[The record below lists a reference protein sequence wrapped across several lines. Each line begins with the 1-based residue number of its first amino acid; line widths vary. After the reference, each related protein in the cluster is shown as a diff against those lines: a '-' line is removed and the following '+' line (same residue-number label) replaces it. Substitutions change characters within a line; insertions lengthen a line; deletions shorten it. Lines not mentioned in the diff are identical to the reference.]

1 MFRREEGS
9 LTAPAPMPTR
19 PDREGLPTID
29 LSRSSVRPNHC
40 SVTIYLDELV
50 TIEQPQEPGFDR
62 SGRRLLRIAPKQ
74 VEGPP
79 ADRQDQVEPM
89 TRTASVPKRRLA
101 LLAMGI
107 FLFAATAERIT
118 SFSRRQSASP
128 DGLFLHTHVPA
139 RHQITLIYFGD
150 ELIGASVRGRT

>member
-1 MFRREEGS
+1 
-9 LTAPAPMPTR
+9 MPTR
-19 PDREGLPTID
+19 PDREGLPTIG

-62 SGRRLLRIAPKQ
+62 SGRRPLRIAPKQ
-74 VEGPP
+74 VEGAP

-107 FLFAATAERIT
+107 FLFAA
-118 SFSRRQSASP
+118 SS
-128 DGLFLHTHVPA
+128 
-139 RHQITLIYFGD
+139 
-150 ELIGASVRGRT
+150 